1 MAASQQ
7 EIIILRE
14 EAQASAVELD
24 SMQSFINALNK
35 DTRAL
40 ATEHDA
46 ACAEADALR
55 SWLDDGAVG
64 AAADLEAEVNATAGA
79 VADRDRLQR
88 TLNSSESEA
97 ASLRQQL
104 QDAVDQHYVDA
115 VSIPPPPHTP
125 THTHTSFLAHTHIN
139 HTIGALSIWAFNTSW
154 RKSNS
159 YKIMTNRHYCIHQMC
174 LRMCRPALL
183 SCSCAPAELCLSLGA
198 TISLHQPLQL
208 TGTSTVRLSPE
219 THPIT
224 IWSRSCFPL

>member
-1 MAASQQ
+1 
-7 EIIILRE
+7 
-14 EAQASAVELD
+14 
-24 SMQSFINALNK
+24 MQSFINALNK

-115 VSIPPPPHTP
+115 VSIPPPSSH
-125 THTHTSFLAHTHIN
+125 THTHTHILP
-139 HTIGALSIWAFNTSW
+139 GAYSHQ
-154 RKSNS
+154 S
-159 YKIMTNRHYCIHQMC
+159 YHWCSKYLGVQYIVEEIKQLQNNDES
-174 LRMCRPALL
+174 ALL
-183 SCSCAPAELCLSLGA
+183 YSSDVFAD
-198 TISLHQPLQL
+198 
-208 TGTSTVRLSPE
+208 V
-219 THPIT
+219 
-224 IWSRSCFPL
+224 